1 MVNLRRFHSGEN
13 LQPGPCTEE
22 AGGSRA
28 TDFTGSVPP
37 RQLSQY
43 DLKFARGAIFLFGPD
58 VRESSK
64 SIATH
69 AASFQEQLHVLFDS
83 EIASA
88 VSIRQ
93 AARYTACNCLEEG
106 ET

>member
-1 MVNLRRFHSGEN
+1 MVNFRRFHTGEN
-13 LQPGPCTEE
+13 LQSGPCTEE
-22 AGGSRA
+22 AGGSRS
-28 TDFTGSVPP
+28 TDFAGLVPP
-37 RQLSQY
+37 RKLSQY
-43 DLKFARGAIFLFGPD
+43 DLKFARGTTILFGPD
-58 VRESSK
+58 IRESRK

-69 AASFQEQLHVLFDS
+69 AASFQKQLHVLFDS